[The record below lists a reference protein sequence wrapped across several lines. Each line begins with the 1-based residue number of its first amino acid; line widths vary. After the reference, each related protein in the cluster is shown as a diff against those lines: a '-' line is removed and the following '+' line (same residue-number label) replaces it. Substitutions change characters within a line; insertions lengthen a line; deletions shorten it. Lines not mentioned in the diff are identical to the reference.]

1 MANKQ
6 TIVFDIQAEISQ
18 VKKSAQEMRNIF
30 EKMDLS
36 DPLRKSFSGTFTKL
50 ERELRNIE
58 VIANKG
64 LSSLSDTKKAETS
77 VEKINDLFED
87 LKIQM
92 KDMQKFKIDKIV
104 SSDTVKKL
112 KNYKNALEQAI
123 NLQKRDNSQKI
134 KKAKEAEAAA
144 IEKVTEAQKKLD
156 DNKTKKSDLE
166 SEQKRLTDQIEEQT
180 KAIEELAERRQKLAK
195 ISQNKRTGEQQAEYT
210 TVKTD
215 YETAEKAL
223 SRYKNELKKVEEEI
237 IKNVLAHTNLSTA
250 LQEAQEKQES
260 ARQKLEEA
268 KNAAVVTEK
277 ELNDLKETIHS
288 LGGGKVDELPNDLK
302 ELEKILL
309 DLDLPKQIL
318 KEINESMEKMAASG
332 EAANDSLGQM
342 GDKANRGREMAEGFK
357 AANTQVEQ
365 LKSRLTYFFSAMNGF
380 QLFKR
385 AIRDAYNSIKELDAA
400 MTEMAVVT
408 DYSISDIWGNIKQY
422 TAEANELGATTKDVI
437 NSMVLYT
444 QQGLEM
450 SEATQLSTETMK
462 MARIAGLEGAEATDL
477 RKHWVFI

>member
-30 EKMDLS
+30 ENMDLS

-77 VEKINDLFED
+77 IEKINDLFED

-92 KDMQKFKIDKIV
+92 KDMQKSKIDKIV
-104 SSDTVKKL
+104 SSDTVKQL
-112 KNYKNALEQAI
+112 KNYKNALEQTI
-123 NLQKRDNSQKI
+123 NLQKKDNSQNI

-144 IEKVTEAQKKLD
+144 IEKVAEAQKKL
-156 DNKTKKSDLE
+156 NNNETKKSDLE

-260 ARQKLEEA
+260 ARKKLEEA
-268 KNAAVVTEK
+268 QNAAVVTEK

-288 LGGGKVDELPNDLK
+288 LGGGEVDKLPDDLK

-309 DLDLPKQIL
+309 KLDLPKQIL
-318 KEINESMEKMAASG
+318 KEINESMEEMAKNG
-332 EAANDSLGQM
+332 EAVDGSLGQM
-342 GDKANRGREMAEGFK
+342 GDKASGAREMAEGFK

-422 TAEANELGATTKDVI
+422 TTEANELGATTKDVI

-477 RKHWVFI
+477 MTAA